1 MQTRIC
7 ALALAVAV
15 AGPSQ
20 AAIENLKDFNP
31 AASVILDGVY
41 YHDNVKGEGLEIA
54 EEHDSVLHGHDHGGE
69 EHGDE
74 HGGLDKGFNLRET
87 EITFSGG
94 VDPYFD
100 AWFTAAVSDGE
111 IEIEEAWVRTQ
122 NLPAGLQIK
131 AGKFLSAIGYEN
143 EKHVHAWQFAD
154 QNLAQ
159 LSLFGDHGLASTGA
173 QLTWLAPTQSF
184 LQFGV
189 EVAQGDELEKFGT
202 NLEDADEIAAELAED
217 ADLANNPG
225 IIFDPNGDNELD
237 GSELGLDEAN
247 GPELTVGF
255 VRFGPDL
262 GTDHALQL
270 GASIGHHSRMQSFHE
285 EDGGEAFVAE
295 GDGTVYGLHA
305 VYKRFATGAY
315 GKGGLTLQAEYFSF
329 SSEQDATYHT
339 DVDELGLPLEMEQDA
354 AYVQAT
360 YGFAPRWSFGLRSAA
375 AGIGAEFTEGT
386 EKDALRISRQHSAAL
401 TFRPSEFS
409 FLRLQGNRNDIG
421 LEDRRKGFNQIMLQY
436 NISLGAHG
444 AHTF

>member
-1 MQTRIC
+1 MHSRIS
-7 ALALAVAV
+7 ALALALAV

-31 AASVILDGVY
+31 AASVILDGLY
-41 YHDNVKGEGLEIA
+41 YHDNEKGNGPEIL
-54 EEHDSVLHGHDHGGE
+54 EEHDSVLHGHDHG
-69 EHGDE
+69 EHEHE

-87 EITFSGG
+87 EVTFSGG

-100 AWFTAAVSDGE
+100 AWFTAAITDGD
-111 IEIEEAWVRTQ
+111 IEVEEAWVRTQ
-122 NLPAGLQIK
+122 NLPAGLQVK

-143 EKHVHAWQFAD
+143 EKHLHAWDFAD

-159 LSLFGDHGLASTGA
+159 LSLFGDHGLADTGA
-173 QLTWLAPTQSF
+173 QLTWLAPSRNF

-189 EVAQGDELEKFGT
+189 EVAQGNELEKFGT
-202 NLEDADEIAAELAED
+202 GLEDYDELAEEIF
-217 ADLANNPG
+217 NEFGPG
-225 IIFDPNGDNELD
+225 IYDPNGDAELTGD
-237 GSELGLDEAN
+237 ELGLDDHG
-247 GPELTVGF
+247 GPALTVGF

-285 EDGGEAFVAE
+285 EDGAEAFVAE
-295 GDGTVYGLHA
+295 GDGTVYGIHA

-315 GKGGLTLQAEYFSF
+315 GQGGLTLQAEYFSF
-329 SSEQDATYHT
+329 SSDQDATYHT
-339 DVDELGLPLEMEQDA
+339 DVDELGLPLKMEQDA

-375 AGIGAEFTEGT
+375 AGIGAEFTEGN
-386 EKDALRISRQHSAAL
+386 EKDELRISRQHSAAL

-409 FLRLQGNRNDIG
+409 TLRLQGNRNDVG
-421 LEDRRKGFNQIMLQY
+421 LEDRRKGFNQVMLQY

>member
-1 MQTRIC
+1 MQKQLI
-7 ALALAVAV
+7 ALAVA
-15 AGPSQ
+15 AAASAP
-20 AAIENLKDFNP
+20 AHAIENLKDFNP
-31 AASVILDGVY
+31 AMSVILDGVY
-41 YHDNVKGEGLEIA
+41 YHDNEKGNGLEII
-54 EEHDSVLHGHDHGGE
+54 EEHESVLHAHAHEEE
-69 EHGDE
+69 EHE

-94 VDPYFD
+94 IDPYFD

-111 IEIEEAWVRTQ
+111 IEVEEAWVRTQ
-122 NLPAGLQIK
+122 SLPAGLQIK

-143 EKHVHAWQFAD
+143 EKHLHSWDFAD

-159 LSLFGDHGLASTGA
+159 LSLFGDHGLTNTGA
-173 QLTWLAPTQSF
+173 QLTWLAESDSF

-189 EVAQGDELEKFGT
+189 EVAQCDELEKFGT
-202 NLEDADEIAAELAED
+202 SLEDYDEIAEELDGIAGRFDPDGDGELTAAELGLEDA
-217 ADLANNPG
+217 
-225 IIFDPNGDNELD
+225 
-237 GSELGLDEAN
+237 N
-247 GPELTVGF
+247 GPDLTVGF

-270 GASIGHHSRMQSFHE
+270 GASIGHHSRMQSLHE
-285 EDGGEAFVAE
+285 EDSGEAFVAE

-315 GKGGLTLQAEYFSF
+315 GQGALSLQAEYFSF
-329 SSEQDATYHT
+329 SSDQDATYHT
-339 DVDELGLPLEMEQDA
+339 DEDEIGLPLEMEQDA

-360 YGFAPRWSFGLRSAA
+360 YGFAPRWSFGVRTAA

-386 EKDALRISRQHSAAL
+386 ETDKLRISRQHSAAL

-409 FLRLQGNRNDIG
+409 MLRLQGNRNEIG
-421 LEDRRKGFNQIMLQY
+421 LEDRSKGFNQVMLQY